1 MHSRRGSGIALRA
14 LECAG
19 LTGHRPDRVPAHLP
33 LCAKSSG
40 EILLLAPHHHGQSE
54 GFGRSSHPF
63 LARRSH
69 RSAATAGARWRVGQ
83 HGGWGRDSCGSP
95 VRTSRR
101 WTTRRAGGDGAR
113 SAPSGEHH
121 APGDAGNLAGQFRSR
136 CNRSHGPGPEIMNL
150 WRKLACVALAVVVC
164 ASLAAN
170 WLAPVGYEKQ
180 YREATN
186 APPSRAHWLGTDEL
200 GRDRFA
206 RVLYGTRISLLLAP
220 AAALLSTL
228 MAAFIGGLAGYL
240 GGIWARLAM
249 AVTDLF
255 LSLPWLFLLIT
266 ARAFM
271 PLNVS
276 PLISVLVTFLLL
288 GLLGWSTAARV
299 LCATAGSLRSADFVR
314 QARAAG
320 VPGSRLFWIHVMP
333 NLKPVLYAQFWI
345 SIPVFILSEANL
357 GILGL
362 GVAEPMPSWGSLL
375 RELEGLVSLGDE
387 PWKFVPLLLLVVVVM
402 SFQLLLSSH
411 DEVAA

>member
-1 MHSRRGSGIALRA
+1 
-14 LECAG
+14 
-19 LTGHRPDRVPAHLP
+19 
-33 LCAKSSG
+33 
-40 EILLLAPHHHGQSE
+40 
-54 GFGRSSHPF
+54 
-63 LARRSH
+63 
-69 RSAATAGARWRVGQ
+69 
-83 HGGWGRDSCGSP
+83 
-95 VRTSRR
+95 
-101 WTTRRAGGDGAR
+101 
-113 SAPSGEHH
+113 
-121 APGDAGNLAGQFRSR
+121 
-136 CNRSHGPGPEIMNL
+136 MNL

-375 RELEGLVSLGDE
+375 RELEGLLSVGEE
-387 PWKFVPLLLLVVVVM
+387 PWKFVPLILLVVVVM
-402 SFQLLLSSH
+402 SFQLLLSRQE
-411 DEVAA
+411 EVPA